1 LIDRS
6 IEGTSLDGVYT
17 DDSHALFELVNL
29 LIQNGHRH
37 IEYLTGQ
44 QTSAGTMRLSG
55 FLKAFQRNGIT
66 CSEEWIHNC
75 SFSKREGYHIV
86 REILSRPRKQWPTA
100 IVASNNM
107 LSLGALRAIIE
118 FDLQIPRDIAFCAYD
133 QLELAEYLNCKITL
147 VEKDNAEIGRLATQ
161 MLFERIDGTA
171 IQQKRSII
179 LQPHIVIRGSE
190 KFPQIVS

>member
-1 LIDRS
+1 
-6 IEGTSLDGVYT
+6 
-17 DDSHALFELVNL
+17 
-29 LIQNGHRH
+29 
-37 IEYLTGQ
+37 
-44 QTSAGTMRLSG
+44 
-55 FLKAFQRNGIT
+55 
-66 CSEEWIHNC
+66 
-75 SFSKREGYHIV
+75 
-86 REILSRPRKQWPTA
+86 
-100 IVASNNM
+100 M